1 MKYWH
6 YKLHNSKSAISIW
19 ETDKKVRYKHFI
31 FKWIWLNVYL
41 QKCTDIAE
49 KWDKV
54 SISIQDIQISGLRAI
69 TTFPKKAL
77 HKEINFLWNCST
89 SGIQIHSSS
98 SLWRKSNQS
107 SDLEFL
113 IQDSSQR
120 GIYFYD
126 VGGAVRSPFFIWKK
140 EGLYKSSLS
149 SNTFHSIIW
158 WLNSFLV
165 VFMRQHI
172 IQHYGCIGLCGCRNF
187 SLKVIAAQ

>member
-1 MKYWH
+1 MSKQNSLCFPCLEKVRTKFPVFPVPWPPC
-6 YKLHNSKSAISIW
+6 KLHSSKSAISIW

-31 FKWIWLNVYL
+31 FEWIWLNVYL

-49 KWDKV
+49 KWDKF

-69 TTFPKKAL
+69 TTFPKKAF

-126 VGGAVRSPFFIWKK
+126 VGGTVRSPFFIWKK
-140 EGLYKSSLS
+140 VSISHHYRATPFIPSL
-149 SNTFHSIIW
+149 
-158 WLNSFLV
+158 LA
-165 VFMRQHI
+165 R
-172 IQHYGCIGLCGCRNF
+172 
-187 SLKVIAAQ
+187 